1 MQKIGSRLKSI
12 RLKHNMTQQELSNQ
26 SMVSVSTI
34 KKIEDGQINSF
45 DSLLRLMRILGKL
58 DLLQELTKEE
68 KLSPNE
74 YYAMVNSVKKHQRK
88 RARSSKKKMWR
99 IRNGICGEVVLRAH
113 YRTGSRFAIL
123 RTALKRLSSSM
134 RISSSL
140 KSSSSMRSST
150 SMNKTKEPR
159 LIFINRG
166 SRSVATTYSSTW

>member
-1 MQKIGSRLKSI
+1 
-12 RLKHNMTQQELSNQ
+12 MTQQELSNQ

-45 DSLLRLMRILGKL
+45 DSLFRLMRILGKL

-99 IRNGICGEVVLRAH
+99 IRNGRCGEVVLRAH
-113 YRTGSRFAIL
+113 YPTSLRFVAL
-123 RTALKRLSSSM
+123 RTALMRLLPSM
-134 RISSSL
+134 
-140 KSSSSMRSST
+140 ST
-150 SMNKTKEPR
+150 TLSIEPCCR
-159 LIFINRG
+159 
-166 SRSVATTYSSTW
+166 

>member
-1 MQKIGSRLKSI
+1 
-12 RLKHNMTQQELSNQ
+12 MTQQELSNQ

-88 RARSSKKKMWR
+88 RARSSKKK
-99 IRNGICGEVVLRAH
+99 CGGSGMVDVGKSCSV
-113 YRTGSRFAIL
+113 RTIAQ
-123 RTALKRLSSSM
+123 ALASLFSARRLSAFL
-134 RISSSL
+134 R
-140 KSSSSMRSST
+140 R
-150 SMNKTKEPR
+150 
-159 LIFINRG
+159 
-166 SRSVATTYSSTW
+166 

>member
-88 RARSSKKKMWR
+88 RARGSKKKMWR
-99 IRNGICGEVVLRAH
+99 IRNGRCGEVVLRGTLSHKPALRCAAH
-113 YRTGSRFAIL
+113 GADAPFAVDEYYVVD
-123 RTALKRLSSSM
+123 RALL
-134 RISSSL
+134 
-140 KSSSSMRSST
+140 
-150 SMNKTKEPR
+150 SMNTKEPR

>member
-1 MQKIGSRLKSI
+1 MPGSFADSTNSVFQLNCGRTTFFSSRHTDAQILQKIGSRLKSI

-99 IRNGICGEVVLRAH
+99 IRNGRCGEVVLRAH

-134 RISSSL
+134 RS
-140 KSSSSMRSST
+140 
-150 SMNKTKEPR
+150 
-159 LIFINRG
+159 
-166 SRSVATTYSSTW
+166 

>member
-1 MQKIGSRLKSI
+1 MRRFCKKIGSRLKSI

-88 RARSSKKKMWR
+88 RARSSKKKNVEDPEW
-99 IRNGICGEVVLRAH
+99 
-113 YRTGSRFAIL
+113 
-123 RTALKRLSSSM
+123 
-134 RISSSL
+134 
-140 KSSSSMRSST
+140 
-150 SMNKTKEPR
+150 
-159 LIFINRG
+159 
-166 SRSVATTYSSTW
+166 